1 MASDTSPSALHQQ
14 PELSAELLDD
24 GDLLANNHALV
35 DDC

>member
-24 GDLLANNHALV
+24 GDLLAKLLV
-35 DDC
+35 ERRY